1 MAAKAAPGA
10 ATHAAFLRGINVTGR
25 RVGGETLRNCL
36 EEIGLGAVATF
47 RASGNVVFAADRG
60 GARELAERI
69 EEALE
74 AELGYPVPTF
84 IRSAA
89 QVRAIAA
96 HEPFP
101 SARIEASKGKLQ
113 VALLPKKPG
122 KKARERT
129 LEMATDRDALAIEGS
144 ELFWLPSGGTMESE
158 LDQKALGRLLGPWT
172 MRTAGTIGQ
181 MSSKFFA
188 G

>member
-1 MAAKAAPGA
+1 MAAKADPER

-25 RVGGETLRNCL
+25 RVGGETLRAAL
-36 EEIGLGAVATF
+36 EAIGLGGVATF

-60 GARELAERI
+60 GARELAGRI

-101 SARIEASKGKLQ
+101 SSRIEASKGKLQ
-113 VALLPKKPG
+113 VALLPKKPA
-122 KKARERT
+122 KDAREQA
-129 LEMATDRDALAIEGS
+129 LELATDSDALAIEGS
-144 ELFWLPSGGTMESE
+144 ELFWLPSGGTLESE
-158 LDQKALGRLLGPWT
+158 LDQKALGALLGSWT
-172 MRTAGTIGQ
+172 MRTAGTIRQ
-181 MSSKFFA
+181 MSAKFFA